1 MNRCRIYRL
10 HQALNLVSAFNSHH
24 TPLVAIVVGVK
35 VLTQWFYG
43 WLIWSYLHGGADWIT
58 CNHRKLQMTA
68 LPHHCAVWTTF
79 CPAWTQAKPL
89 YLPKYISQC
98 AHTGSLPLNLRVL
111 VRLAIR
117 LVILPPDCGNIRHH
131 PNQYVT
137 KITYID
143 YIHWISAS
151 MIWKRIFEYR
161 FVCNVRMLKIAK
173 IDY

>member
-10 HQALNLVSAFNSHH
+10 HQALNLVSAFSSHH
-24 TPLVAIVVGVK
+24 APLVAIVVGVK
-35 VLTQWFYG
+35 VLTLWFSG
-43 WLIWSYLHGGADWIT
+43 WLIWSYLHSGVDWIT

-79 CPAWTQAKPL
+79 CSAWTQAKPL

-98 AHTGSLPLNLRVL
+98 AHTGSLPLNLHIL

-117 LVILPPDCGNIRHH
+117 LVILPPDCGNITIPHQH
-131 PNQYVT
+131 VT

-143 YIHWISAS
+143 RFQWISGS
-151 MIWKRIFEYR
+151 IM
-161 FVCNVRMLKIAK
+161 
-173 IDY
+173 